1 MIKKRKF
8 NRSHKNTSKE
18 SVMVNERHIKKSSLL
33 FISLFYFLFFVL
45 GWIILDKLNYSY
57 LLSFKLLSTLF
68 IIIGVF
74 WGTIKWI
81 QHSEKEKRL
90 KKTLYILYSIV
101 EGTLALIF
109 MAIVLSPIL
118 FQCENI
124 VVIDHK
130 IYIEVKYSFL
140 LSNGI
145 YYYDFLNPIFRKQ
158 QPRFEKQYD
167 DSLNDFDYLGTIY
180 YDDEGHIIDPSTNH

>member
-118 FQCENI
+118 
-124 VVIDHK
+124 
-130 IYIEVKYSFL
+130 
-140 LSNGI
+140 LSLI
-145 YYYDFLNPIFRKQ
+145 
-158 QPRFEKQYD
+158 
-167 DSLNDFDYLGTIY
+167 
-180 YDDEGHIIDPSTNH
+180 HI

>member
-1 MIKKRKF
+1 M
-8 NRSHKNTSKE
+8 
-18 SVMVNERHIKKSSLL
+18 
-33 FISLFYFLFFVL
+33 
-45 GWIILDKLNYSY
+45 
-57 LLSFKLLSTLF
+57 SFKLLSTLF

-118 FQCENI
+118 FQRENI

>member
-18 SVMVNERHIKKSSLL
+18 SVMVNERHIKKSPLL

-90 KKTLYILYSIV
+90 KKHYIFYTLS
-101 EGTLALIF
+101 
-109 MAIVLSPIL
+109 
-118 FQCENI
+118 
-124 VVIDHK
+124 
-130 IYIEVKYSFL
+130 
-140 LSNGI
+140 
-145 YYYDFLNPIFRKQ
+145 
-158 QPRFEKQYD
+158 
-167 DSLNDFDYLGTIY
+167 
-180 YDDEGHIIDPSTNH
+180 